1 MSKGSIK
8 GMVDALTQGD
18 LAKASGDFNDAM
30 TAKIQ
35 ASLDDAKVRLAST
48 AFADMSA
55 EVTHEPID
63 TGITGNPEETE
74 EEK

>member
-1 MSKGSIK
+1 MSKGSIQ

-18 LAKASGDFNDAM
+18 LAKASDDFNDAM

-35 ASLDDAKVRLAST
+35 SSLDDAKVRLANT
-48 AFADMSA
+48 TFTDMSA

-63 TGITGNPEETE
+63 TGITGEPEETE
-74 EEK
+74 EKE